1 MEETTVG
8 RRQIISVIFFWKVS
22 WTQTLIQ
29 TNLKAQNTHKQ
40 LANTPKYLLC
50 NPQAFCLLHPCI
62 SNIAYQHACCSLMHG
77 EGHVVYFQ
85 GFGLFITASSFL
97 YSAKTVLT

>member
-1 MEETTVG
+1 MG

-22 WTQTLIQ
+22 WTQTLLQ
-29 TNLKAQNTHKQ
+29 TNLKAQNTLKQ

-50 NPQAFCLLHPCI
+50 NPQAFCLLHRCM
-62 SNIAYQHACCSLMHG
+62 SSIACQHTCCSLMHG
-77 EGHVVYFQ
+77 EGHFMYFQ

-97 YSAKTVLT
+97 YSAVTVLT

>member
-1 MEETTVG
+1 MG
-8 RRQIISVIFFWKVS
+8 RRQIISVIFFGKVS

-29 TNLKAQNTHKQ
+29 TNLKAQNTHEQ

-50 NPQAFCLLHPCI
+50 NPQAFCLLHPCV
-62 SNIAYQHACCSLMHG
+62 SNVTYQHTCCSLMDG
-77 EGHVVYFQ
+77 EGHMYFQ
-85 GFGLFITASSFL
+85 GFALFITASSFL